1 MKTLVLSILLL
12 FSPYREKYTCLEMD
26 VIILVDI
33 SGSLAGYELYI
44 HSAMN
49 SFIDGIKL
57 QEDGIKLGVVVF
69 SSDSYVKSPLS
80 SNKNSIRENI
90 RNIGSDQRSTNMT
103 EGLYVSLN
111 ELVSNGRQGVKKLII
126 VISDG
131 AVDSDY
137 GTKLAAEQLRM
148 TNISI
153 CSVLILGETINRQ
166 LMKDISGGCYIE
178 SSYENLVKEIEK
190 LDICI

>member
-1 MKTLVLSILLL
+1 MKTLLLSILLL
-12 FSPYREKYTCLEMD
+12 FSPYKEKYTCLEMD
-26 VIILVDI
+26 MIILVDI

-49 SFIDGIKL
+49 SLIDGIEL

-69 SSDSYVKSPLS
+69 STTSHVNSPLS
-80 SNKNSIRENI
+80 INKDFIMSNI
-90 RNIGSDQRSTNMT
+90 RTIGSDQGSTNMT

-111 ELVSNGRQGVKKLII
+111 ELMNNGRNGVKKLIV

-131 AVDSDY
+131 AVDSRY
-137 GTKLAAEQLRM
+137 GTRLAAQQIKM
-148 TNISI
+148 ANISI
-153 CSVLILGETINRQ
+153 CSILILGHTVDKE
-166 LMKDISGGCYIE
+166 LMKDISNGFYIE
-178 SSYENLVKEIEK
+178 SRYETLAEEIKK